1 MSQLLYKYFLQKTQ
15 LDQLVTFGDT
25 QQDPYFEEIPENE
38 LHFYQ
43 RKGAKRRRKLPNFIP
58 DHDMK
63 ILNSV
68 KNRAYR
74 LDLQLSLCGI
84 RIGWAGVIGLIP
96 WIGDLIAFYF
106 ALQLVRKAKTVE
118 GGLPKSLETEM
129 MANVMFDFGIGLI
142 PIVGDFINVLYK
154 CNSRNF
160 VLLEKHLVKKYGNK
174 ETIPGGGNKHQKQA
188 AAAAATTAAP
198 KSKSHGSNTN
208 RPVPPPPT
216 TNVPGTYDNDRM
228 HQVHQQV

>member
-15 LDQLVTFGDT
+15 LDQLVTFGDA

-58 DHDMK
+58 DHDLK

-106 ALQLVRKAKTVE
+106 ALQLVRTAKTVE

-174 ETIPGGGNKHQKQA
+174 ETIPGAGNTHQKP
-188 AAAAATTAAP
+188 AATTAPP

-216 TNVPGTYDNDRM
+216 TNAPGTYDNDQM

>member
-1 MSQLLYKYFLQKTQ
+1 M
-15 LDQLVTFGDT
+15 VTFGDA

-43 RKGAKRRRKLPNFIP
+43 KKGSKRRRKLPNFIP
-58 DHDMK
+58 DHDLK
-63 ILNSV
+63 VLTSV

-84 RIGWAGVIGLIP
+84 RLGWAGLIGLIP
-96 WIGDLIAFYF
+96 WIGDIIALYF
-106 ALQLVRKAKTVE
+106 ALQLVKKAKTVQ
-118 GGLPKSLETEM
+118 GGLPKTLETEM

-142 PIVGDFINVLYK
+142 PIVGDLINVLYK

-174 ETIPGGGNKHQKQA
+174 ETIPVAAKSKNGNKGIPA
-188 AAAAATTAAP
+188 PATTTTTTTTTSPAGTTQP
-198 KSKSHGSNTN
+198 STN
-208 RPVPPPPT
+208 RPVPPPPPQ
-216 TNVPGTYDNDRM
+216 NVSTPGTYTNDRI
-228 HQVHQQV
+228 HEVNNQV